1 MLTTPYE
8 KIQKLQATQSDRAT
22 ELLNMGMLW
31 NDVANDDLI
40 NSIQDHIDE
49 LELTIP
55 IGILNSNV

>member
-1 MLTTPYE
+1 MLKTAYE
-8 KIQKLQATQSDRAT
+8 KIKKLQATQSDRASK
-22 ELLNMGMLW
+22 LLNMGMLW

-55 IGILNSNV
+55 IGILNPNV

>member
-1 MLTTPYE
+1 MLTTAYE
-8 KIQKLQATQSDRAT
+8 KIQKLQVTQSDRAT

-31 NDVANDDLI
+31 NDVANDELI
-40 NSIQDHIDE
+40 NSIQDNIDE